1 MSQSQGFETE
11 FDVVVIGAGHAGTEA
26 AVAAARLGVRVGL
39 ITSSLET
46 IGQMSCNPAIGGVAK
61 STVVREVDALGGI
74 MAKATDLAMIQFRM
88 LNRSKGPA
96 VLAPRAQCDRDLY
109 AAAVD
114 YVGVANLF
122 TFMKTIPPYWKPFL
136 DMFHE
141 MVGDPEKDKELFS
154 AESPVMHADKIKTPL
169 FIAQGAQDP
178 RVNKA
183 ESDQMVEAL
192 RKRGVTGETLLQL
205 LETRLDNIIF
215 RLGLANTRSAA
226 RQLVSHGHVLVN
238 GRSVNIASYNVKAG
252 DDIMIK
258 DKPKSRQLALRN
270 LELTQIAP
278 VPDWLTVD
286 RDAFSGKVARIPSR
300 DEMQPM
306 VNEQLIVELYSR

>member
-1 MSQSQGFETE
+1 MARYTGPKTK
-11 FDVVVIGAGHAGTEA
+11 
-26 AVAAARLGVRVGL
+26 VARRYGVPLFGP
-39 ITSSLET
+39 SKSLERKNYPP
-46 IGQMSCNPAIGGVAK
+46 GMHGPKGSRRKQSDYAI
-61 STVVREVDALGGI
+61 ALGEKQKLRYQYG
-74 MAKATDLAMIQFRM
+74 LLERQFR
-88 LNRSKGPA
+88 R
-96 VLAPRAQCDRDLY
+96 
-109 AAAVD
+109 
-114 YVGVANLF
+114 
-122 TFMKTIPPYWKPFL
+122 I
-136 DMFHE
+136 FH
-141 MVGDPEKDKELFS
+141 S
-154 AESPVMHADKIKTPL
+154 
-169 FIAQGAQDP
+169 
-178 RVNKA
+178 
-183 ESDQMVEAL
+183 AL

-238 GRSVNIASYNVKAG
+238 GRIVNIASYNVKAG
-252 DDIMIK
+252 DDIAIQ

-278 VPDWLTVD
+278 VPEWLTVD